1 MVCKIHHPDLYSTE
15 YNELDIARDRKSHI
29 SQKIKEILKL
39 QLEPLGDTA
48 VFHSII
54 KSAEE
59 TYKCGTLSLNE
70 DVFLIE
76 NLIKRLF

>member
-1 MVCKIHHPDLYSTE
+1 L
-15 YNELDIARDRKSHI
+15 YNELDTARDRKSHI

-39 QLEPLGDTA
+39 QLEPLGDIA

-59 TYKCGTLSLNE
+59 TYKCGTLSLNK

-76 NLIKRLF
+76 NLVKRLFK